1 MLGVPPQR
9 VDDLVVLLDT
19 AQQLQTGG
27 PIHVNTPATP
37 EDQRWSYDVVFK
49 QHMITKA

>member
-27 PIHVNTPATP
+27 PIHVDTPATP
-37 EDQRWSYDVVFK
+37 EASAGVMMSYLSN
-49 QHMITKA
+49 T